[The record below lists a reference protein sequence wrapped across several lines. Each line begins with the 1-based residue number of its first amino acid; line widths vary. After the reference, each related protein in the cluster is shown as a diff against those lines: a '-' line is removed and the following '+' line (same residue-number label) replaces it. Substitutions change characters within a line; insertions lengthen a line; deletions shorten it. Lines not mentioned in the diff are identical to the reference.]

1 MYRAK
6 EQGRNTFEFYAAQN
20 NVHSLERL
28 ALESGLRRA
37 LERGELVLYY
47 QPQVDFASGRIVGTE
62 ALVRWQHPEHGLLT
76 PASFIDIAEETGLI
90 VPIGQW
96 VLHAACTT
104 QRAWREAGLGP
115 LRMSINLSPRQF
127 LHEGL
132 MSDIAAIVRLSGGD
146 PALIELEITEG
157 MVMQD
162 PERAVTLLRDMRQI
176 GVHVAID
183 DFGTG
188 HSSLAYLKR
197 FPVDNLKIDRSF
209 IAEIPADR
217 GDAAITQAIIAMAHS
232 LELKVIA
239 EGVETQAQFDFLAAQ
254 GCDEYQGY
262 FFARPM
268 AEEQARALLEAPAA
282 APRAATAR

>member
-1 MYRAK
+1 MVTGDNS
-6 EQGRNTFEFYAAQN
+6 GR
-20 NVHSLERL
+20 V
-28 ALESGLRRA
+28 
-37 LERGELVLYY
+37 
-47 QPQVDFASGRIVGTE
+47 PQVDVASGRITGME
-62 ALVRWQHPEHGLLT
+62 ALVRWQHPELGLL
-76 PASFIDIAEETGLI
+76 PPGSFIAIAEETGLI

-96 VLHAACTT
+96 VLHAACST
-104 QRAWREAGLGP
+104 QRVWREAGLGP

-132 MSDIAAIVRLSGGD
+132 MSDIAAIVRLSAAD
-146 PALIELEITEG
+146 PAFLELEITEG

-162 PERAVTLLRDMRQI
+162 PERAVGLLRDMRDI

-209 IAEIPADR
+209 IADIPADR

-262 FFARPM
+262 FFSKPLP
-268 AEEQARALLEAPAA
+268 EDEARALLERAAVAPA
-282 APRAATAR
+282 RAVTAR